1 MARIQFDEYKHTHD
15 NNIRAVNIQVTAFSG
30 AKELKKLENLG
41 FLQVYSKK
49 KQGLIYIK
57 QILARLK
64 TSEESD
70 GGDFS
75 VRAFGDIEN
84 DKSLKYVCQFT
95 PKEYKKVEK
104 SFQSYRSLKV
114 RPTHPDLVR
123 QKFHFV
129 STTEPIA
136 DYHVW
141 KIVKTTDKELKP
153 FIGKCLVQKVD
164 RIHQTITISD
174 KVFEFMLGQL

>member
-1 MARIQFDEYKHTHD
+1 M
-15 NNIRAVNIQVTAFSG
+15 
-30 AKELKKLENLG
+30 
-41 FLQVYSKK
+41 
-49 KQGLIYIK
+49 
-57 QILARLK
+57 LK
-64 TSEESD
+64 TSKKSD

-84 DKSLKYVCQFT
+84 DKSLKYVCQFR
-95 PKEYKKVEK
+95 PLEYQKVEK
-104 SFQSYRSLKV
+104 SFKGYRNLKV

-123 QKFHFV
+123 QKFHFE

-153 FIGKCLVQKVD
+153 FIEKCLVQKVD
-164 RIHQTITISD
+164 RIHQTITIPD
-174 KVFEFMLGQL
+174 EVIKFMLDQL